1 MKLTGGI
8 RDNAGGCRTAA
19 IVIES
24 DDAPWD
30 LQVALIDSWSR
41 RHGVCI
47 GSWIRRE
54 SCSDATIDGIIGD
67 IEALG
72 CDTVVL
78 YYSMGSRRF
87 CDRTRLV
94 SMLKRKFRV
103 YTVS

>member
-1 MKLTGGI
+1 MKLLGGI
-8 RDNAGGCRTAA
+8 GSGSGGCRTAA

-24 DDAPWD
+24 DEAPWD

-47 GSWIRRE
+47 SSWIHRK
-54 SCSDATIDGIIGD
+54 SCSDAGVDGIIGD
-67 IEALG
+67 VEALE

-94 SMLKRKFRV
+94 STLKRKFRV